1 MKFAEKLKAARLDK
15 GYTQKQL
22 AEISHVALRT
32 IVSSEK
38 GDSYP
43 RKRETYAE
51 LAKALDVEKNY
62 LLTED
67 EEFVVNAAEQYGTNG
82 AAQAQAVI
90 NGFSGLCAGGTLSEN
105 DKDAV
110 MKALQDIYWESKARN
125 VQKYTPKKFK
135 KP

>member
-32 IVSSEK
+32 IVSYEK

-82 AAQAQAVI
+82 AVQAQAVI

>member
-32 IVSSEK
+32 IVSYEK